1 MRRSI
6 DLGKKGVGGG
16 VRCRPWYKAVVIGSA
31 LVVLVGMPSS
41 VAAGQRTR
49 ASGGSI
55 TVAVAFPSPPP
66 NMLKSFT
73 KDTGI
78 TVHWVN
84 VDWDSLQTK
93 IAAAAEAHAYYA
105 DVTDVDWSKVGEYH
119 DLNWF
124 YPLNKYFPL
133 STLKG
138 KVPQLNSFI
147 DDGEIVGIPMDSSFL
162 VTTINMKDFAK
173 AGITKMPT
181 TLSQY
186 TADLKEVKGK
196 GVVAH
201 PLDIPLQAQEGLS
214 TYWYELT
221 GAYGGTVLTKS
232 DKPNFTAKNSP
243 GYRALQWIVSAYK
256 SGLVPPGNIDD
267 SDVQGIESAMAHNQ
281 TASAFSEYSGDVATV
296 YDVPSDSSVVGQVRY
311 IATPG
316 LHGPGP
322 NLSEPD
328 GVGIPRTAR
337 NVRGA
342 VTFIKW
348 LDSPKNQALFAG
360 ADGGKGVIEG
370 FPLPASY
377 SAMKTL
383 TQTVKGEGM
392 DEMSVLLRH
401 SSAIFPGGAPSWY
414 ASFSTAVQT
423 NVHSAAAGDESVAKA
438 ISAIAQVVNSQ

>member
-1 MRRSI
+1 MRRI
-6 DLGKKGVGGG
+6 RLGREGAGWG
-16 VRCRPWYKAVVIGSA
+16 VRCRPRYKAVVISA
-31 LVVLVGMPSS
+31 VVIAVAVPSS
-41 VAAGQRTR
+41 VVAGKQKRT
-49 ASGGSI
+49 SGGSI
-55 TVAVAFPSPPP
+55 TVAVAFPSPPQS
-66 NMLKSFT
+66 MLNSFT
-73 KDTGI
+73 KQTGI
-78 TVHWVN
+78 RVHWVN
-84 VDWDSLQTK
+84 VDWDDLQTK

-138 KVPQLNSFI
+138 KVPMLSSFV
-147 DDGEIVGIPMDSSFL
+147 DDGEIVGMPMDSSFL
-162 VTTINMKDFAK
+162 VTTINTKDFEK
-173 AGITKMPT
+173 AGITKTPT

-186 TADLKEVKGK
+186 TADLQEIKRK

-221 GAYGGTVLTKS
+221 AAYGGTVLTES

-243 GYRALQWIVSAYK
+243 GYRALEWMVSAYK
-256 SGLVPPGNIDD
+256 TGLVPPGNIDD
-267 SDVQGIESAMAHNQ
+267 SDIQGIESGMAHNE

-296 YDVPSDSSVVGQVRY
+296 YDVPSDSSVVGEVRY

-328 GVGIPRTAR
+328 GVGIPREAR
-337 NVRGA
+337 NVPGA

-360 ADGGKGVIEG
+360 AGGGKDVIEG
-370 FPLPASY
+370 FPLPEND

-383 TQTVKGEGM
+383 VQSVKGGGT

-401 SSAIFPGGAPSWY
+401 ASAIFPGGAPSWY

-423 NVHSAAAGDESVAKA
+423 NIHSAAAGDESVAKA